1 MRLQL
6 LATPLL
12 LGMLQALSILTVS
25 SGSVAYSSISLMVYS
40 YSKDQPQCD
49 HSSIPGSE
57 VATEEARVSPSNSTD
72 HGLHIVGRGVRKL
85 IKGIQ
90 GLRNL
95 GVEGLVDPLPK
106 IAVVGDQSTGK
117 SSLIEGIRYVVYCQ
131 GSLHKY

>member
-1 MRLQL
+1 MRPQL
-6 LATPLL
+6 LATPPLL
-12 LGMLQALSILTVS
+12 AMLQALSILTVS
-25 SGSVAYSSISLMVYS
+25 SGFVAYYSTSLMVYS
-40 YSKDQPQCD
+40 YPKDQPQGD
-49 HSSIPGSE
+49 HSSVPGAASG
-57 VATEEARVSPSNSTD
+57 TKEARVFSSDYTD

-117 SSLIEGIRYVVYCQ
+117 SSLIEGIRYVVYC
-131 GSLHKY
+131 